1 MDWMDAMDYKD
12 VAYQHEHTRLDATDG
27 LGNLAK
33 VRVAGSNPVVRSK
46 NSVPGKAFRSTR

>member
-1 MDWMDAMDYKD
+1 MDSVDAMGYKV

-27 LGNLAK
+27 FGNLAK

-46 NSVPGKAFRSTR
+46 